1 MIMKHFKKVLCVMLA
16 ALMLASFAACSGNS
30 GDGAKK
36 KLVMAT
42 NAYFPPYEYYE
53 GQDIVGIDV
62 EIMAAIAEK
71 MGCDFKVEDMEFDS
85 IINAVDSGKADVG
98 LAGMTVTEDRLKN
111 VDFSDSYAT
120 SKQVI
125 IVPEDSAIASP
136 DDLNNV
142 KIGVQ
147 LGTTGDIYISGD
159 IEDGVYTGSSVEQY
173 NSGMEAVLSL
183 TQGKIDAVV
192 IDEQP
197 AKVFVEKNEGLKILD
212 AEYVEEEYAI
222 AVKKGNTELLDQINK
237 VLAEMK
243 ENGELQQII
252 DKYITAD

>member
-85 IINAVDSGKADVG
+85 ILPSIEAGKADFG
-98 LAGMTVTEDRLKN
+98 AAGMTVTEERKQN
-111 VDFSDSYAT
+111 VDFTDTYAN
-120 SKQVI
+120 
-125 IVPEDSAIASP
+125 AS
-136 DDLNNV
+136 
-142 KIGVQ
+142 Q
-147 LGTTGDIYISGD
+147 
-159 IEDGVYTGSSVEQY
+159 
-173 NSGMEAVLSL
+173 
-183 TQGKIDAVV
+183 VV
-192 IDEQP
+192 IVR
-197 AKVFVEKNEGLKILD
+197 K
-212 AEYVEEEYAI
+212 
-222 AVKKGNTELLDQINK
+222 
-237 VLAEMK
+237 
-243 ENGELQQII
+243 
-252 DKYITAD
+252 